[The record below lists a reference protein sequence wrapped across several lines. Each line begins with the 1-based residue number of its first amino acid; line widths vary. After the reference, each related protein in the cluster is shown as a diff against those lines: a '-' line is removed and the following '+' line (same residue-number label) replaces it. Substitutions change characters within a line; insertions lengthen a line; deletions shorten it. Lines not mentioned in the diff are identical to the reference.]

1 MHKAKQF
8 RAKLSSRRGML
19 CFCDSDRSRE
29 KLFSGKEEEEEICEN
44 MLVWGKTTSRHAKV
58 YNGEAIQN
66 ISLFFSAGLP
76 NQKMNANK

>member
-58 YNGEAIQN
+58 YDPKH
-66 ISLFFSAGLP
+66 FSFLLRRFAQP
-76 NQKMNANK
+76 ENEC